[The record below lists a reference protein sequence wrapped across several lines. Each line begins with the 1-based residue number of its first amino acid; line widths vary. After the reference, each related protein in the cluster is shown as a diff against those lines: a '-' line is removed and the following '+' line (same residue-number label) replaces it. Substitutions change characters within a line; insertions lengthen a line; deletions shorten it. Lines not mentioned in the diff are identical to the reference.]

1 MSNLL
6 PHLLL
11 ASSSHRQLGQE
22 LQLKVDRFRDLLASA
37 LDIAW
42 MCKSDVDIVKDK
54 LIGEEERTREA
65 WLSAQRG
72 QDAIAGN
79 LAIVDGG
86 AAPSQEAGPAGEE
99 SNKGAISKPIVGEW
113 KSRSRF
119 L

>member
-1 MSNLL
+1 VSNLL

-72 QDAIAGN
+72 YDATQGHAAIAAG
-79 LAIVDGG
+79 A
-86 AAPSQEAGPAGEE
+86 AAPSQEAGSMGGE
-99 SNKGAISKPIVGEW
+99 SNKGVILKPIVGQW
-113 KSRSRF
+113 RSRSRF